1 MSFKKLFMLFNNL
14 IMSFSLFYIFFSLFL
29 SLFTV
34 PLLSTRL
41 NDTTK
46 YWKNETKLYI
56 FWLFYGYFPYQNS
69 IFHPYFPTFSSPF
82 CPSQTN
88 FLLFN
93 FPFWPP
99 RPSIY
104 LLLLPYSLI
113 DTTIYTTQAQL
124 EISLS
129 VARSYQIWPTLQ
141 NQF

>member
-46 YWKNETKLYI
+46 YSKNETKLYI
-56 FWLFYGYFPYQNS
+56 FGLFYGYFPYQNS
-69 IFHPYFPTFSSPF
+69 IFHLYFPTFSSPF

-88 FLLFN
+88 FLLLN
-93 FPFWPP
+93 FLFWPP

-104 LLLLPYSLI
+104 SLLLPYSLI

-129 VARSYQIWPTLQ
+129 VARSYQFWPTL
-141 NQF
+141 